1 MLPEEAIACYIPRGV
16 KAYSRKSALSFK
28 ALLVALGSK
37 SVGRTRLEFGCDSL
51 SQKLLPRRGH
61 RETENHAPRALPA
74 GYTPESWGF
83 HSPDRLCRHAT
94 GHHRALR
101 LSGRR
106 SAHPTRSHGLRRSGS
121 DP

>member
-37 SVGRTRLEFGCDSL
+37 SVDRTRLEFGCDSL

-61 RETENHAPRALPA
+61 LETENHAPCALPA
-74 GYTPESWGF
+74 GYTAESRGF
-83 HSPDRLCRHAT
+83 HSPGRVCRHASR
-94 GHHRALR
+94 HHRTVR

-106 SAHPTRSHGLRRSGS
+106 SAHPACG
-121 DP
+121 